1 MKKYY
6 GYYKNMRTGKVVK
19 LNPRKSE
26 VVPDTIFYGRKDK
39 PVSYIKWLPSEKKR
53 NEDIRRLS

>member
-1 MKKYY
+1 
-6 GYYKNMRTGKVVK
+6 MRTGKVVK